1 MLVIAHR
8 GASGHA
14 PENTLAAFRR
24 AVSLGATFIET
35 DLQLSRDTRFVA
47 IHDDTVDRTTN
58 GQGKVH
64 DLTLNELRR
73 LDAGSWFGS
82 EFTGERIPT
91 LEDILE
97 FSKKHDVVFYLE
109 LKPTG
114 SWGGEHALIGAL
126 RSSGEIART
135 IVISFDSAILEALRK
150 IEPTLMTGLLFE
162 GQMENPIQRA
172 VEIGARQ
179 LAVRGDLVTPTL
191 LAEARKHDL
200 QVVCWT
206 VNQPAHMRLL
216 IEAGVAGIMSDYPDR
231 LVAAQIQSN
240 PIIALSSPC
249 RGGALLSSDVY
260 KRIRD
265 RLRVRGQLRKLRQI
279 QLFRPRVRPHPAPLQ
294 CSAHFVRL
302 CQTTFKLFTNVFRFC
317 AKQTFTNSRNSS
329 LSMSPSFAV
338 CPGNRSVTSA
348 DATSGGG
355 SNASRG
361 ISSTSSGR
369 EYNCV
374 ATDKYP

>member
-1 MLVIAHR
+1 LGAQAAAVLVIAHR

-35 DLQLSRDTRFVA
+35 DLQLTRDTRFVA

-58 GQGKVH
+58 GKGRVH
-64 DLTLNELRR
+64 DLTLTELRR

-82 EFTGERIPT
+82 EFTGERVPT
-91 LEDILE
+91 LEEILE

-126 RSSGEIART
+126 RSSGEVART
-135 IVISFDSAILEALRK
+135 IVISFESAILEALRK

-162 GQMENPIQRA
+162 GQLENPIQRA

-191 LAEARKHDL
+191 LADARKNDL

-216 IEAGVAGIMSDYPDR
+216 IEAGVSGIMSDYPDR
-231 LVAAQIQSN
+231 LVA
-240 PIIALSSPC
+240 
-249 RGGALLSSDVY
+249 
-260 KRIRD
+260 
-265 RLRVRGQLRKLRQI
+265 
-279 QLFRPRVRPHPAPLQ
+279 
-294 CSAHFVRL
+294 
-302 CQTTFKLFTNVFRFC
+302 
-317 AKQTFTNSRNSS
+317 
-329 LSMSPSFAV
+329 
-338 CPGNRSVTSA
+338 SVP
-348 DATSGGG
+348 
-355 SNASRG
+355 
-361 ISSTSSGR
+361 
-369 EYNCV
+369 
-374 ATDKYP
+374 K